1 MNQAQ
6 NEAEAETTS
15 ARIRQCAE
23 RFLNTSVPYVG
34 ALLSS
39 STILDASRERSPF
52 MDLETSQDAANQIEG
67 LRQALLSDL
76 ANAGTETAGQP
87 PRNHTRVRMRHAG
100 TD

>member
-1 MNQAQ
+1 
-6 NEAEAETTS
+6 
-15 ARIRQCAE
+15 
-23 RFLNTSVPYVG
+23 
-34 ALLSS
+34 
-39 STILDASRERSPF
+39 